1 MPRTSVLLT
10 AVVSTVLGIVIGVVG
25 VGVLGSKLSP
35 NAVTVANE
43 LSQQDG
49 GVQTEPQVYG
59 NR

>member
-25 VGVLGSKLSP
+25 IGVLGSKLSP
-35 NAVTVANE
+35 SAGTVANE
-43 LSQQDG
+43 LSEQDG
-49 GVQTEPQVYG
+49 GVQTEPQGYG